1 MTGPNETFI
10 KTRPWKMI
18 GQKQKKTHTQC
29 SDFYCCL
36 IYKYTANA
44 HIWDSGKS
52 NDRAS
57 STEVW
62 EEMKRKEQRWKEG
75 RNETGKQR
83 EKKTEQMDGQDG

>member
-10 KTRPWKMI
+10 KTRHGKWLDKN
-18 GQKQKKTHTQC
+18 KKKHTHNVLISTAVW
-29 SDFYCCL
+29 